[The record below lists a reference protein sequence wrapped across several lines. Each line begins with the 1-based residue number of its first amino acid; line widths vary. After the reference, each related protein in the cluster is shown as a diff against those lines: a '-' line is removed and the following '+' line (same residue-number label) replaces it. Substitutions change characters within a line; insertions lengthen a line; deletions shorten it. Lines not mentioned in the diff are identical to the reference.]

1 MNIKNAP
8 QKIKN
13 DGLVNVIVELSLI
26 PDYSKIKLEKL
37 LEEQFREDGKCLS
50 KYVIKNRKP
59 SSPIDE
65 NLYFYSNQK
74 FKLKIDENALLFNIV
89 ENYPGWLEMSSFI
102 RQVLTV
108 MPELHYNQVSVQFVS
123 MFKDILIFDQ
133 LDGTIALPHIDKF
146 IGSELSFRYAH
157 EEKDVDV
164 AFVDVKLMN
173 NMVDP
178 PKDSHFSVVDIKTFC
193 KTNGQWTNE
202 EMQSRLDLVHRVENR
217 CFFILMKE
225 DFINSREPIYE

>member
-1 MNIKNAP
+1 MNLKNAP

-26 PDYSKIKLEKL
+26 PDYSKIKLERL
-37 LEEQFREDGKCLS
+37 LEERYREEGKPLA
-50 KYVIKNRKP
+50 KYVIKNRK
-59 SSPIDE
+59 STSPVDE
-65 NLYFYSNQK
+65 NLYFFSNQI
-74 FKLKIDENALLFNIV
+74 FKLKIEENALLFNIV
-89 ENYPGWLEMSSFI
+89 DNYPGWAEMSGFI
-102 RQVLTV
+102 RQVLAV

-157 EEKDVDV
+157 EEKGTGV
-164 AFVDVKLMN
+164 ALVDVKLVN

-178 PKDSHFSVVDIKTFC
+178 PKDNHFSVVDVKSFC
-193 KTNGQWTNE
+193 NGNGQWTNE
-202 EMQSRLDLVHRVENR
+202 EMLSRLDLVHKVENR
-217 CFFILMKE
+217 CFFSLMKE
-225 DFINSREPIYE
+225 EFINSREPIYE